1 MLDGQYFLEPFSIPV
16 SESENIE
23 VLASEKGYYLNS
35 QGELKSLYLP
45 LIIKSGNYYYRVGPY
60 VSGHRLDTDG
70 ADIEKFLPKEDELLR
85 YSSLVGNRKG
95 QLAVITFITDFDSV
109 RNKFPKDVNS
119 DLLYLF
125 GLQEKYFRNNLK
137 SINDFLEKG
146 NINEKLF
153 FAYIFSGGK
162 VIL

>member
-1 MLDGQYFLEPFSIPV
+1 
-16 SESENIE
+16 
-23 VLASEKGYYLNS
+23 
-35 QGELKSLYLP
+35 
-45 LIIKSGNYYYRVGPY
+45 
-60 VSGHRLDTDG
+60 
-70 ADIEKFLPKEDELLR
+70 LLR